1 MLALAGTTKVS
12 GGIAEPLM
20 GLALSPVPSSDDGAA
35 LSCADE
41 TPVRPLNI
49 PATDNKTIP
58 QIAIRIGRDA
68 KFRIEFSL
76 ISFRRAE
83 RTVPLRRNPQ
93 QRDRI
98 IGKVASS
105 GESNRRRRLVQ
116 ASCLGAAKNPM
127 RLARKKI
134 TDLRDFPY
142 LRSRAR

>member
-1 MLALAGTTKVS
+1 
-12 GGIAEPLM
+12 M
-20 GLALSPVPSSDDGAA
+20 GLALSPFASSDDREAG

-41 TPVRPLNI
+41 TPVRPMNI

-98 IGKVASS
+98 IGKDASC
-105 GESNRRRRLVQ
+105 GESNRRGGL
-116 ASCLGAAKNPM
+116 C
-127 RLARKKI
+127 RLAAWV
-134 TDLRDFPY
+134 PQ
-142 LRSRAR
+142 